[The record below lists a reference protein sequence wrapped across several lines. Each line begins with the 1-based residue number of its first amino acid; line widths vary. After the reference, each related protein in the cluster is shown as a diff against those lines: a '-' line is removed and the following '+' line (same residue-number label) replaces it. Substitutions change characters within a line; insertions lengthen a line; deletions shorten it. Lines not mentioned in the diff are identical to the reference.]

1 MTIQVTEGSGKIVA
15 TSTIGGLEYQQVMI
29 YGGNVSVA
37 SATIANQ
44 SVSGTIG
51 ASIIG
56 VVPIVGSVSGTVGA
70 SIIGTVPVTQ
80 SGAFSSSVYGT
91 YTTPD
96 NFVSGVTSVLVTTSS
111 VAVLSAPSGTA
122 RNYVTHIMATN
133 GGAVGTYVNIVD
145 GGQVIYA
152 GYAAASGGGF
162 SATLPTPLKQPTSVL
177 ALYAATTA
185 TSSV

>member
-1 MTIQVTEGSGKIVA
+1 MSNINITEGSGKVVA
-15 TSTIGGLEYQQVMI
+15 TDTIGGLEYQKVEI
-29 YGGNVSVA
+29 YSGQVSVLGTVA
-37 SATIANQ
+37 VTQ
-44 SVSGTIG
+44 SGAWS
-51 ASIIG
+51 ASI
-56 VVPIVGSVSGTVGA
+56 VGTLPS
-70 SIIGTVPVTQ
+70 SILGTVPVTQ
-80 SGAFSSSVYGT
+80 SGTFSSSVYGT

-96 NFVSGVTSVLVTTSS
+96 NFVSGVTSVMQTTSS
-111 VAVLSAPSGTA
+111 VMVLSAPSGTA

-162 SATLPTPLKQPTSVL
+162 SATLPTPLKQPTSVQ

-185 TSSV
+185 TSSVVVAMSGYKM

>member
-1 MTIQVTEGSGKIVA
+1 MTANQVQITEGSGKSIA
-15 TSTIGGLEYQQVMI
+15 TSTIGGLDYQQVII
-29 YGGNVSVA
+29 YGGNVSVL
-37 SATIANQ
+37 SAGVANQ
-44 SVSGTIG
+44 SVSGM
-51 ASIIG
+51 
-56 VVPIVGSVSGTVGA
+56 VGA
-70 SIIGTVPVTQ
+70 SVIGTVPVTQ

-96 NFVSGVTSVLVTTSS
+96 NFVSGVTSVIVTTSS
-111 VAVLSAPSGTA
+111 VLVLSAPSGTA

-133 GGAVGTYVNIVD
+133 GGSQGTYVNIVD

-162 SATLPTPLKQPTSVL
+162 SATLPTPLKQPTSVQ

-185 TSSV
+185 TSSVVVAMSGYKGI

>member
-1 MTIQVTEGSGKIVA
+1 MTNVNITEGSGKVIA
-15 TSTIGGLEYQQVMI
+15 TDTIGGVEYQKVEI
-29 YGGNVSVA
+29 YSGQVSVL
-37 SATIANQ
+37 
-44 SVSGTIG
+44 
-51 ASIIG
+51 
-56 VVPIVGSVSGTVGA
+56 GTVA
-70 SIIGTVPVTQ
+70 VTQ
-80 SGAFSSSVYGT
+80 SGAWSASIYGT

-96 NFVSGVTSVLVTTSS
+96 NFVSGVTSVMVTTAS
-111 VAVLSAPSGTA
+111 VLALTAPGGTS

-162 SATLPTPLKQPTSVL
+162 SATLPTPLKQPTSVQ

-185 TSSV
+185 TSSVVVAMSGYKAV